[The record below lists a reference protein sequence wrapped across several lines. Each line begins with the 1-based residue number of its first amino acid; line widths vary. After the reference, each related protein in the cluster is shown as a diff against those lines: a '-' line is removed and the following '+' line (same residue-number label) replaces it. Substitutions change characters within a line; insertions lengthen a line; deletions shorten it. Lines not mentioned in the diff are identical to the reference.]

1 MKRKVYIRQPP
12 LIKFMYLQQI
22 GVNTRYYVTTTG
34 VLLGM
39 KALEERIA
47 MDLVVLNIISIL
59 ALTFFPT
66 KTKGKNFFVFLSHIL
81 LN

>member
-1 MKRKVYIRQPP
+1 
-12 LIKFMYLQQI
+12 MYLQQI

-59 ALTFFPT
+59 ALTFFPI
-66 KTKGKNFFVFLSHIL
+66 KTKGKNFFAFLLHIL
-81 LN
+81 LD

>member
-1 MKRKVYIRQPP
+1 
-12 LIKFMYLQQI
+12 MYLQQI

-59 ALTFFPT
+59 ALTFFPI
-66 KTKGKNFFVFLSHIL
+66 KTKGKNLFVFLLHIL